1 MCILML
7 GCQDSA
13 TMEDIFWLNWHR
25 LFSYQVHVEEEL
37 PHATAV
43 PSRLST
49 KDVVITVVQEETTI
63 DHGVLRHPIMIETDS
78 GAIAEVRN

>member
-1 MCILML
+1 MMC
-7 GCQDSA
+7 
-13 TMEDIFWLNWHR
+13 TE
-25 LFSYQVHVEEEL
+25 YTVHVEEEL

-63 DHGVLRHPIMIETDS
+63 DHGALRHPIMIETDS
-78 GAIAEVRN
+78 GEIAVVAVNLLNLSNLLSVLLEPE